1 MVMFMKYG
9 IKMKTRFSNAVW
21 VDKDDM
27 NVYLLDTE
35 EDMSGRFSTQAL
47 IGCESLALIGYP
59 MTLCE
64 NLSKL

>member
-1 MVMFMKYG
+1 
-9 IKMKTRFSNAVW
+9 MKTRFSNAVW

-35 EDMSGRFSTQAL
+35 EDMSGWFLTQAL
-47 IGCESLALIGYP
+47 IGCQGLALIGYQ
-59 MTLCE
+59 MTLFE

>member
-1 MVMFMKYG
+1 MFMKYG
-9 IKMKTRFSNAVW
+9 IKMKSRLSNAVW

-35 EDMSGRFSTQAL
+35 EDMSGWFSTQAL
-47 IGCESLALIGYP
+47 IGCQGLALIGYP
-59 MTLCE
+59 MTVCE